1 MSNISSMIHM
11 LFRYAVFIV
20 IVIILLIIGLMFFYF
35 TNQITYQNNKIN
47 TMFGIVTEM
56 VQKDIQPLN
65 IPFKPLSTC
74 LLLILL
80 SSLSLITACGC
91 YMCLYICLYFYDY
104 HRKRS
109 ITYDRL
115 GSVV

>member
-1 MSNISSMIHM
+1 MFDDTEFKEWIH
-11 LFRYAVFIV
+11 
-20 IVIILLIIGLMFFYF
+20 ILLNKSMYGFILL
-35 TNQITYQNNKIN
+35 QITYILIN
-47 TMFGIVTEM
+47 ILIYTHIITSLYDGSS
-56 VQKDIQPLN
+56 
-65 IPFKPLSTC
+65 LSTC

>member
-1 MSNISSMIHM
+1 MFDDTEFKEWIH
-11 LFRYAVFIV
+11 
-20 IVIILLIIGLMFFYF
+20 ILLYISMYGFILL
-35 TNQITYQNNKIN
+35 QITYILIN
-47 TMFGIVTEM
+47 ILIYTHTITSLYDGSSV
-56 VQKDIQPLN
+56 
-65 IPFKPLSTC
+65 STC

-91 YMCLYICLYFYDY
+91 YMCLYICLYCYDY